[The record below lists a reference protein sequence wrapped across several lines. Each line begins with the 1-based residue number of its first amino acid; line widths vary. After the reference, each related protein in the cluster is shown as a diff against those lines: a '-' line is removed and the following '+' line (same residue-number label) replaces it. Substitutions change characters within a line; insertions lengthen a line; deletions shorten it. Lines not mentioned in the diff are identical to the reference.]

1 MVESGRN
8 ILSIEELAKLIKTS
22 WISSQNGQKKKNNLS
37 KNDKIEASK
46 IQFYQWDEQAT
57 RYFITNM
64 A

>member
-1 MVESGRN
+1 MSKIMSLERP
-8 ILSIEELAKLIKTS
+8 
-22 WISSQNGQKKKNNLS
+22 KKKNNLP